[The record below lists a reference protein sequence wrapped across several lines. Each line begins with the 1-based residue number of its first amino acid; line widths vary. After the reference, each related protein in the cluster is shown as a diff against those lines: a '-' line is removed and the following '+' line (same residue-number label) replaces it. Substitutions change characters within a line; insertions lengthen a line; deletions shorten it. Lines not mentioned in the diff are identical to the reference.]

1 VGEDFFSFS
10 CDFQNL
16 TFCGSQPGNLV
27 GGYWVN
33 WPTSQWGARAK
44 VHTSAETYAQIGVY
58 QVNPNYVDDG
68 WARRNGWKLNNP
80 GGTTGALI
88 PLEFGWMPTIEGRP
102 GTYRAGV
109 WYNTSNGK
117 DLYEDVNGNARG
129 ITGLDAKQR
138 SGQYGVYLNLQQQI
152 TGAPDGRGATVFL
165 NFSQADRNTAQTD
178 HQISVGVQYKGP
190 FDRLAD
196 TVGFAVGATHNNGR
210 YADFVRQTNARTG
223 ANTVVGDGYEY
234 VSELYYS
241 WSPVKSVYFRP
252 NLQYILHP
260 GGTSQNKNAFVVGL
274 KTGVTF

>member
-1 VGEDFFSFS
+1 MTVGEDFFSFS

-129 ITGLDAKQR
+129 ITGLD
-138 SGQYGVYLNLQQQI
+138 
-152 TGAPDGRGATVFL
+152 
-165 NFSQADRNTAQTD
+165 
-178 HQISVGVQYKGP
+178 
-190 FDRLAD
+190 
-196 TVGFAVGATHNNGR
+196 GFAREIINAYRHELAAKLLAQKGSGR
-210 YADFVRQTNARTG
+210 ALISICA
-223 ANTVVGDGYEY
+223 A
-234 VSELYYS
+234 
-241 WSPVKSVYFRP
+241 
-252 NLQYILHP
+252 
-260 GGTSQNKNAFVVGL
+260 GGQ
-274 KTGVTF
+274 GVTAILER